1 MILLIDNYDSFT
13 YNLYQYVGTL
23 YKDILVKR
31 NDEITIAEIET
42 LNPQA
47 IIISPGPGYPQSAGI
62 SIDVIKTFSGKI
74 PLLGICL
81 GHQSI
86 VEAFGGEIVQ
96 ADHLMH
102 GKSSTIKI
110 DEKNPIFSGIGKT
123 LNAARYHS
131 LIAKEESLPES
142 LQVIALDET
151 GQIMGV
157 AHKEHKTYGM
167 QFHPESILTE
177 SGMQILKNFL
187 AESGLFKPEPKPE
200 PANLRPYYERIM
212 QGGTLTKDEAETVM
226 HLIMSGNASQVQIA
240 TFLTAFAMH
249 KETPDEIAGLAKGMR
264 GKASLVPDSSDSI
277 DIVGTGGDLA
287 ASFNISTT
295 SAFVV
300 SAAGAKVAKHGN
312 RSVSSKSG
320 AADVLESLGAKITSK
335 PEQAKACLDEIGLS
349 FLFAQSYH
357 ASMRFV
363 GPVRAQM
370 GVRTVFNILGPLTNP
385 ARADYIVLGV
395 YSKDLTQLIAKAL
408 QEVGIKRA
416 MVVYGNDC
424 LDEISISDSTTVVEV
439 NGDSLKSYDIAPED
453 FGLTRAKKEDIV
465 GGTPVENAAIT
476 RGILEGKITGAKRDI
491 VLLNA
496 GAAIYTYGKAETL
509 ADGIKLAA
517 EMIDSGKALAK
528 LEDFVRLT
536 NELA

>member
-131 LIAKEESLPES
+131 LIAKEATLPDS

-536 NELA
+536 NALA

>member
-131 LIAKEESLPES
+131 LIAKEATLPDS

-200 PANLRPYYERIM
+200 PANLRPHYERIM

-536 NELA
+536 NALA